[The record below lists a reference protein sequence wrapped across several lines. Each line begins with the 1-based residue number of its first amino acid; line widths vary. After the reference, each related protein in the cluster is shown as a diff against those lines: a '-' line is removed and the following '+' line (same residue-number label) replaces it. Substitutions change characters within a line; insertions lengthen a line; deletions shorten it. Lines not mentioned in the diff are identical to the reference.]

1 MRQHVSIC
9 KTGFWVIV
17 LVAAMGV
24 AGCSSHW
31 PAFRHDGLRTGG
43 QLRSGPLSDSTKVQN
58 LAIGWTFPASAGV
71 PMNPPL
77 IAFRASPV
85 IYKKTVYIG
94 NGNGFFYAINAI
106 DGTLRWRYP
115 KSGPPLDQ
123 TFHSN
128 PSSNGI
134 ASSATI
140 ATING
145 VDAVIFGAP
154 DVSIGTGL
162 GSGRLFALN
171 AQTGD
176 EIWKSPEIAAL
187 RSDGVTHEQIG
198 YSSPLVFNEH
208 VYIGVGDHGDNPIQ
222 RGKVVAVSLSNGQ
235 IDNGFGV
242 SGSFYSTGLPRGGG
256 VWGSVAGWP
265 NGVYVTTGNSNIG
278 GPEPSP
284 DNALSMLRLDPNSG
298 SIIWGWK
305 PVPYDLDGDPDW
317 SATPSIMLSSCG
329 TLALSTEKDG
339 WTWALN
345 TGNGTP
351 GPPSVRWAFPPGPWS
366 TSGFHSGDG
375 TTHGD
380 TRYLRPGA
388 VWDDVY
394 IVQTGGLTVT
404 QDVHEGFQHLY
415 ALNACASDAQRVRWI
430 KDVPNSS
437 HNCAYGWPPNQ
448 VISGCQYSLGP
459 PTVSRGIVY
468 VGTDQG
474 HLVAIGDPTVVP
486 PDGMRCTYPLLPNII
501 CQIFHLPMVPDPH
514 VIKDVNLNA
523 GPINTEP
530 ALLRNGRV
538 YVSTDGGQV
547 VMLKP

>member
-1 MRQHVSIC
+1 MSRRNWMNLAGPMFLSI
-9 KTGFWVIV
+9 
-17 LVAAMGV
+17 AAMGL

-43 QLRSGPLSDSTKVQN
+43 QLRGGPLSNAAKAAKLDIVWS
-58 LAIGWTFPASAGV
+58 FPASAGV
-71 PMNPPL
+71 AMNPPL

-94 NGNGFFYAINAI
+94 NGNGFLYAINAE
-106 DGTLRWRYP
+106 DGKLRWRYP
-115 KSGPPLDQ
+115 KNGPPLDQ

-140 ATING
+140 ARING

-154 DVSIGTGL
+154 DKSIGAGM

-171 AQTGD
+171 AKTGD
-176 EIWKSPEIAAL
+176 EIWKSPEIAVL
-187 RSDGVTHEQIG
+187 LNDGMTHEQIG
-198 YSSPLVFNEH
+198 YSSPLVLNDH
-208 VYIGVGDHGDNPIQ
+208 VYIGVGDHGDDPIQ
-222 RGKVVAVSLSNGQ
+222 RGKVVAVFLSNGQ
-235 IDNGFGV
+235 IDSGFG
-242 SGSFYSTGLPRGGG
+242 FFSTGPPRGGG
-256 VWGSVAGWP
+256 VWGSPAGWV

-278 GPEPSP
+278 ASEPVP
-284 DNALSMLRLDPNSG
+284 DHALSMLRLDPNTG
-298 SIIWGWK
+298 SITWGWK
-305 PVPYDLDGDPDW
+305 PVPYDLDQDPDW
-317 SATPSIMLSSCG
+317 STTPSVMLSSCG
-329 TLALSTEKDG
+329 TLAVSTEKDG
-339 WTWALN
+339 WTWAVN

-351 GPPSVRWAFPPGPWS
+351 GPPSVRWAFPPGPWT

-394 IVQTGGLTVT
+394 IAQTGGYPVT
-404 QDVHEGFQHLY
+404 ANPYEGFRHLY
-415 ALNACASDAQRVRWI
+415 ALNACAADAQRVRWI
-430 KDVPNSS
+430 KDIPNSS
-437 HNCAYGWPPNQ
+437 QGE
-448 VISGCQYSLGP
+448 YSLGP
-459 PTVSRGIVY
+459 PTVDRGIVY

-474 HLVAIGDPTVVP
+474 HLVVIGDPLVVA
-486 PDGMRCTYPLLPNII
+486 PDGMRCYDPVLPNNI

-514 VIKDVNLNA
+514 VIANVNLNA
-523 GPINTEP
+523 GTINTEP

-547 VMLKP
+547 VMLKPKP